1 MRFVKYFTFFRLSFR
16 LLFCLIIYFIFAFCL
31 HLSYIKIVGKRQK
44 MRIWSLKIGGL
55 SGKNA
60 TKAKNAFFHFLCRL
74 WATRST
80 KVAFWAQNWAKR
92 AKKTH
97 FSYNLKN
104 LHIKLKINTLQKQG
118 CDFCKNPLHFV
129 CICKTFF
136 EVLLTWLSD
145 SFNPLL
151 RFCNFACKNFMSGNR
166 LYNNIYIN
174 ISQYYSLI

>member
-31 HLSYIKIVGKRQK
+31 HLLAFVLHQNCGEKAEIAD
-44 MRIWSLKIGGL
+44 LKSQNRWIIGQ
-55 SGKNA
+55 NA
-60 TKAKNAFFHFLCRL
+60 TKAKNAFFHILCRL

-80 KVAFWAQNWAKR
+80 KVAFWAQKWAKR

-129 CICKTFF
+129 CICKTLFKA
-136 EVLLTWLSD
+136 LLT
-145 SFNPLL
+145 
-151 RFCNFACKNFMSGNR
+151 
-166 LYNNIYIN
+166 
-174 ISQYYSLI
+174 